1 MSTKTPRAGGAG
13 DAFWYENPAI
23 LFDKDRAFDILPS
36 AGASFSQQMNS
47 LVRLSLIYSV
57 IVFALRGSLWS
68 LSVPLATMLGTWL
81 ASSRAAEGA
90 RSTLLEAL
98 PAGSCLADREPG
110 APPARG
116 GGSCGRESECVAPTG
131 DNPFMNVSPV
141 DDRDRPA
148 ACDPL
153 DPAVAAEI
161 DSAFERD
168 MYLGTDDV
176 WARKTQSRQFMTMPS
191 TTIPNDQTSF
201 AEALYSGRRRF
212 PYTHDPQDDP
222 PGVLSRGDNT
232 APR

>member
-1 MSTKTPRAGGAG
+1 MKGSSDVSSGGG
-13 DAFWYENPAI
+13 DDFWYENPAI
-23 LFDKDRAFDILPS
+23 LFDRDRAFDILPS

-68 LSVPLATMLGTWL
+68 LSVPLTTMLGTWL
-81 ASSRAAEGA
+81 ASAREVEGA
-90 RSTLLEAL
+90 RSSLLDAL
-98 PAGSCLADREPG
+98 PSGSCLADQEPG
-110 APPARG
+110 PMPCRAADRG
-116 GGSCGRESECVAPTG
+116 EAECVAPTE

-141 DDRDRPA
+141 DDRDRPG

-161 DSAFERD
+161 DSNFERD

-176 WARKTQSRQFMTMPS
+176 WARKSQSRQFMTMPS

-212 PYTHDPQDDP
+212 PYTNDPQEDP
-222 PGVLSRGDNT
+222 PGVLSRGSNT
-232 APR
+232 GR